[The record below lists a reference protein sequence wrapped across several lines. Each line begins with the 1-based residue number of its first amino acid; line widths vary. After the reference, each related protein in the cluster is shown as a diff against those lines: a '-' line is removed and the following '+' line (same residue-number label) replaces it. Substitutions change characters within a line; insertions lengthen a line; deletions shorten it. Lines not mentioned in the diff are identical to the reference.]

1 VICRNC
7 GAVIYVPTIGQA
19 GGCNPIHIDY
29 LIEGDKLHIA
39 ATALT
44 EAARYFH

>member
-29 LIEGDKLHIA
+29 RIEGDKLHIA
-39 ATALT
+39 ATALAG
-44 EAARYFH
+44 AARYFR

>member
-7 GAVIYVPTIGQA
+7 GAVIYVPTIGLA

-29 LIEGDKLHIA
+29 LIEGDKLRIA
-39 ATALT
+39 ATALE
-44 EAARYFH
+44 EAAKSFH